1 MIMKEAI
8 ALRRETKKYIDQAD
22 VKIIKMIHA
31 LLEAEK
37 ESDWYDDLSE
47 GARAS
52 IERGLK
58 DEKAGRTTPHEVVM
72 KRYQKW
78 RLK

>member
-1 MIMKEAI
+1 MKETI
-8 ALRRETKKYIDQAD
+8 ALRRETKKYINQAD
-22 VKIIKMIHA
+22 VKTIKMIRA

-37 ESDWYDDLSE
+37 ESDWYDLSD
-47 GARAS
+47 GAHAS